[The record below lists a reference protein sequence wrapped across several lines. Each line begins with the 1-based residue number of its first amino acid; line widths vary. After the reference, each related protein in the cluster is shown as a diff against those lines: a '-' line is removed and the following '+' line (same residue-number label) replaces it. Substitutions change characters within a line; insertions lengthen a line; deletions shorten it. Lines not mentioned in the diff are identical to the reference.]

1 MKSLKKT
8 EKFFS
13 NSIDISTKAEYIV
26 TIKSYLHPNKRF
38 GKERKMKKVLSVL
51 AVLAVAAGFA
61 FADAVEVASA
71 EKFVLTT
78 TVAEVPPTFGL
89 YYKKLGAEGETELK
103 GGAEITVDLTTDG
116 EFHAI
121 AKCKTSNKNAD
132 VHYAVN
138 LSVDPD
144 GKFMADNGLVGP
156 VVSWDKTSVSSTTVE
171 KGKLSAAQEL
181 ADFKATWKGDSN
193 IGAGTYSYTAS
204 ISVATN

>member
-1 MKSLKKT
+1 M
-8 EKFFS
+8 
-13 NSIDISTKAEYIV
+13 
-26 TIKSYLHPNKRF
+26 
-38 GKERKMKKVLSVL
+38 SVL

-61 FADAVEVASA
+61 FAGEVAGA
-71 EKFVLTT
+71 KEFVLKT
-78 TVAEVPPTFGL
+78 TVAEEDPTFGL
-89 YYKKLGAEGETELK
+89 YYKLGAEGETELK

-204 ISVATN
+204 ISVTTND